1 MSLSLSTGYA
11 PSDMC
16 NIITDNISTKKKKN
30 ISTILSST
38 QGINNNFDFCNNNK

>member
-16 NIITDNISTKKKKN
+16 NIITDNISTKKKKKHKH
-30 ISTILSST
+30 
-38 QGINNNFDFCNNNK
+38 NFIFYTGDKQ